1 MDTISNVQAT
11 ATAIWLTIA
20 LLGTGCDSSPDLL
33 KATEEYL
40 IIITEEDTN
49 RDRLEE
55 LFAEFTATY
64 GPHAKRHPIL
74 ETLTRFGKFNPR
86 NLNPSTNPIPL
97 GATRYSR
104 SQAELIAAV
113 R

>member
-1 MDTISNVQAT
+1 MDTISNVQTT

-49 RDRLEE
+49 RDRLDE

-64 GPHAKRHPIL
+64 GFIRQARRHPVL
-74 ETLTRFGKFNPR
+74 GTLTGFTQYWQGEFQCVRQSNP
-86 NLNPSTNPIPL
+86 PGTD
-97 GATRYSR
+97 TRKMER
-104 SQAELIAAV
+104 SGVA
-113 R
+113 